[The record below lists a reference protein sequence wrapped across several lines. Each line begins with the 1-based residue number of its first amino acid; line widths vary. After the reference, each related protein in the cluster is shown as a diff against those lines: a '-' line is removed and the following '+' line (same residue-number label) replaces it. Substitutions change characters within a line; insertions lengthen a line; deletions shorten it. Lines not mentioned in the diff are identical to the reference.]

1 MAKVTRE
8 QPQEEVVIDEVQVAA
23 KTVKTEWTTNAG
35 QCVIGQKV
43 ELDKETYDRLK
54 AKGFVK

>member
-1 MAKVTRE
+1 MPKITKE
-8 QPQEEVVIDEVQVAA
+8 QPQEEVVRDEVQETA
-23 KTVKTEWTTNAG
+23 KTVKTEWITNAG
-35 QCVIGQKV
+35 QCVVGQKV